1 MTTSAAARVAAMM
14 AMVMVMIVEAANT
27 NNVYQPCADTRIER
41 WDGFSFGIAFSS
53 RDSFFYNQNQSHQL
67 SPCDRRLSLASSN
80 SQLALFRP
88 KVDEISLLTI
98 KPPLSNRYS
107 TLLYLLS
114 STMLNI
120 CVCYVPSLDL
130 RKCQNRNYS

>member
-14 AMVMVMIVEAANT
+14 AMVMVMIVKAANT

-41 WDGFSFGIAFSS
+41 WDGFTFGIAFSS

-88 KVDEISLLTI
+88 KVHEISLLTI
-98 KPPLSNRYS
+98 NTSTFQPISGNAKIGITVEVDVLCPPLD
-107 TLLYLLS
+107 
-114 STMLNI
+114 I
-120 CVCYVPSLDL
+120 V
-130 RKCQNRNYS
+130 Q